1 MEFDSHII
9 WNIILTLVILPLGWW
24 IRTSH
29 DEIRRQDILLNK
41 TREEIAR
48 DYVSKREL
56 DQDLAR
62 ILNAIERLDEKLT
75 MNRQEASLQR
85 RDKNKERLRKE
96 VLLEE
101 LTSQLGGLGHT
112 EDQITQESLAVT
124 NLILEIYKDL
134 GEVIQYKVLQDSK
147 K

>member
-9 WNIILTLVILPLGWW
+9 WNIILTLVIAPLAWW

-56 DQDLAR
+56 EQDLAR
-62 ILNAIERLDEKLT
+62 ILNAIERLDEKLD
-75 MNRQEASLQR
+75 RIQEAAA
-85 RDKNKERLRKE
+85 KEFRL
-96 VLLEE
+96 
-101 LTSQLGGLGHT
+101 
-112 EDQITQESLAVT
+112 
-124 NLILEIYKDL
+124 
-134 GEVIQYKVLQDSK
+134 
-147 K
+147 

>member
-9 WNIILTLVILPLGWW
+9 WNIILTLIVMPLAWW

-56 DQDLAR
+56 EQDLTR
-62 ILNAIERLDEKLT
+62 ILNAIQKLSEKLD
-75 MNRQEASLQR
+75 RIQEAAT
-85 RDKNKERLRKE
+85 KEFRL
-96 VLLEE
+96 
-101 LTSQLGGLGHT
+101 
-112 EDQITQESLAVT
+112 
-124 NLILEIYKDL
+124 
-134 GEVIQYKVLQDSK
+134 
-147 K
+147 

>member
-9 WNIILTLVILPLGWW
+9 WNIVLTLVIMPLAWW

-56 DQDLAR
+56 EQDLDR
-62 ILNAIERLDEKLT
+62 ILTAIQKLSEKLDR
-75 MNRQEASLQR
+75 MQEAAT
-85 RDKNKERLRKE
+85 KEFRL
-96 VLLEE
+96 
-101 LTSQLGGLGHT
+101 
-112 EDQITQESLAVT
+112 
-124 NLILEIYKDL
+124 
-134 GEVIQYKVLQDSK
+134 
-147 K
+147 

>member
-9 WNIILTLVILPLGWW
+9 WNIILTLVIAPLAWW

-56 DQDLAR
+56 EQDLDR
-62 ILNAIERLDEKLT
+62 ILNAIQKLSEKLDR
-75 MNRQEASLQR
+75 MQEAAT
-85 RDKNKERLRKE
+85 KEFRL
-96 VLLEE
+96 
-101 LTSQLGGLGHT
+101 
-112 EDQITQESLAVT
+112 
-124 NLILEIYKDL
+124 
-134 GEVIQYKVLQDSK
+134 
-147 K
+147 

>member
-9 WNIILTLVILPLGWW
+9 WNIILTLIVMPLAWW

-56 DQDLAR
+56 EQDLDR
-62 ILNAIERLDEKLT
+62 ILTAIQKLSDKFDR
-75 MNRQEASLQR
+75 MQEAAT
-85 RDKNKERLRKE
+85 KEFRL
-96 VLLEE
+96 
-101 LTSQLGGLGHT
+101 
-112 EDQITQESLAVT
+112 
-124 NLILEIYKDL
+124 
-134 GEVIQYKVLQDSK
+134 
-147 K
+147 

>member
-9 WNIILTLVILPLGWW
+9 WNIILTLIVMPLAWW

-56 DQDLAR
+56 EQDLGR
-62 ILNAIERLDEKLT
+62 ILNAIEKLDEKLD
-75 MNRQEASLQR
+75 RIQEAAV
-85 RDKNKERLRKE
+85 KEYRL
-96 VLLEE
+96 
-101 LTSQLGGLGHT
+101 
-112 EDQITQESLAVT
+112 
-124 NLILEIYKDL
+124 
-134 GEVIQYKVLQDSK
+134 
-147 K
+147 

>member
-9 WNIILTLVILPLGWW
+9 WNIILTLIVMPLAWW

-56 DQDLAR
+56 EQDLTR
-62 ILNAIERLDEKLT
+62 ILDAIEKLSEKLDR
-75 MNRQEASLQR
+75 MQEAAT
-85 RDKNKERLRKE
+85 KEFRL
-96 VLLEE
+96 
-101 LTSQLGGLGHT
+101 
-112 EDQITQESLAVT
+112 
-124 NLILEIYKDL
+124 
-134 GEVIQYKVLQDSK
+134 
-147 K
+147 

>member
-9 WNIILTLVILPLGWW
+9 WNIILTLIVMPLAWC

-56 DQDLAR
+56 EQDLTR
-62 ILNAIERLDEKLT
+62 ILNAIQKLSEKLDR
-75 MNRQEASLQR
+75 MQENTTKQF
-85 RDKNKERLRKE
+85 
-96 VLLEE
+96 
-101 LTSQLGGLGHT
+101 
-112 EDQITQESLAVT
+112 
-124 NLILEIYKDL
+124 NL
-134 GEVIQYKVLQDSK
+134 
-147 K
+147 

>member
-9 WNIILTLVILPLGWW
+9 WNIILTLIIAPLAWW

-56 DQDLAR
+56 EQDLAR
-62 ILNAIERLDEKLT
+62 ILNAIERLDEKLD
-75 MNRQEASLQR
+75 RIQQAAA
-85 RDKNKERLRKE
+85 KEFRL
-96 VLLEE
+96 
-101 LTSQLGGLGHT
+101 
-112 EDQITQESLAVT
+112 
-124 NLILEIYKDL
+124 
-134 GEVIQYKVLQDSK
+134 
-147 K
+147 

>member
-9 WNIILTLVILPLGWW
+9 WNIILTLVIAPLAWW

-56 DQDLAR
+56 EQDLTR
-62 ILNAIERLDEKLT
+62 ILNAIQKLDEKLD
-75 MNRQEASLQR
+75 RIQEAAA
-85 RDKNKERLRKE
+85 KEFRL
-96 VLLEE
+96 
-101 LTSQLGGLGHT
+101 
-112 EDQITQESLAVT
+112 
-124 NLILEIYKDL
+124 
-134 GEVIQYKVLQDSK
+134 
-147 K
+147 

>member
-9 WNIILTLVILPLGWW
+9 WNIILTLIVMPLAWW

-56 DQDLAR
+56 EQDLDR
-62 ILNAIERLDEKLT
+62 ILTAIQKLSDKLDR
-75 MNRQEASLQR
+75 MQEAAT
-85 RDKNKERLRKE
+85 KEFRL
-96 VLLEE
+96 
-101 LTSQLGGLGHT
+101 
-112 EDQITQESLAVT
+112 
-124 NLILEIYKDL
+124 
-134 GEVIQYKVLQDSK
+134 
-147 K
+147 